1 MLTTK
6 RFDDALNPKHDRH
19 GPPEEIPYG
28 LSCLCFALF
37 YSLLLCFNGIGFG
50 NWDSARYRFSFIRIA
65 SSHLIPRLCVSFLF
79 FLLSAVFLASR
90 AFFFCFLLSP
100 MSPVVGFIQPL
111 DTDRG
116 LSHLMRTKR
125 RQKDDQPLH
134 PEVYLV
140 NYKSVGEF
148 FRRLDATNIFLTR
161 DFFFLD

>member
-1 MLTTK
+1 MLPAIETAGRWSQSMLTTK

-90 AFFFCFLLSP
+90 AFFSVFSFLPCPQSLVLFSHWTQT
-100 MSPVVGFIQPL
+100 VVFRTWWGQKEDKKTTNLYIPRFIL
-111 DTDRG
+111 
-116 LSHLMRTKR
+116 
-125 RQKDDQPLH
+125 
-134 PEVYLV
+134 
-140 NYKSVGEF
+140 
-148 FRRLDATNIFLTR
+148 
-161 DFFFLD
+161 